1 MVNPGIFWQN
11 YVAFEVETKAK
22 AWSVW
27 RKEKDFFALR
37 TVLSRLY
44 PGCIVTRL
52 PSKFLTKFD
61 KQSLEKRKRS
71 LQHFLDETLAHP
83 LLSTS
88 EILADFLSSSEKD
101 FKQQLAAAEA
111 SSPPKSVSECFSVSG
126 SASVSYNHVLAEYC
140 VKLNENSLVLK
151 DKFSE

>member
-11 YVAFEVETKAK
+11 YVTFEVETKAK
-22 AWSVW
+22 AWNVR

-37 TVLSRLY
+37 SALSKLY
-44 PGCIVTRL
+44 PGCVITRL

-61 KQSLEKRKRS
+61 KQHLEKRRRC

-83 LLSTS
+83 LLCTA
-88 EILADFLSSSEKD
+88 EILADFLSSSETD
-101 FKQQLAAAEA
+101 FERQLATAEA

-151 DKFSE
+151 GKFSE